1 MGKDLKGKELG
12 VGISQRKDG
21 LYTARITDNT
31 GKRRQKYFKKLQ
43 ECRKWIADEDF
54 RLKHSNAYMPGDMT
68 VDAWFEY
75 WRENIIK
82 NNVRPNTIRNY
93 NERYEQNVK
102 KYIGDMILSD
112 VKPMHCQL
120 VLDKMAKKYSQSTI
134 NQTRITMS
142 LLFRS
147 AFDNEIISTNPLKG
161 NIKSISKKEQ
171 KKIRVLTIEE
181 QKKFLLCSS
190 ESCDY
195 NQYAFILQTG
205 LRAGEMIGLKW
216 SDVDFKSK
224 VLRVNRTMERRNSG
238 GEWAVGE
245 PKSKS
250 GKRCVPL
257 TGEAI
262 KILHRQKEQ
271 NKKLKVIPMEYLE
284 FIFLNSEGTP
294 STNSAYDTRL
304 ARLCKRNGLEH
315 FSMHTLRH
323 TFATRCIENGMKPKT
338 LQMILGHSKISMT
351 MDLYVHV
358 TEDEKKR
365 EMELIESMLKLG

>member
-31 GKRRQKYFKKLQ
+31 GKRIQKYFKKLQ
-43 ECRKWIADEDF
+43 ECRKWIADEEF
-54 RLKHSNAYMPGDMT
+54 RLKHSNIYMPEDMT

-75 WRENIIK
+75 WKENIIK

-93 NERYEQNVK
+93 NERYEHNIK
-102 KYIGDMILSD
+102 KYIGEMILSD

-120 VLDKMAKKYSQSTI
+120 VLDKMASNYRQSTI
-134 NQTRITMS
+134 DQARTTMR

-147 AFDNEIISTNPLKG
+147 ALDNDIITSNPIKK
-161 NIKSISKKEQ
+161 NIKSVSRKEA
-171 KKIRVLTIEE
+171 KKIRVLTVEE
-181 QKKFLLCSS
+181 HKKFLLCAS

-205 LRAGEMIGLKW
+205 LRTGEMTGLKW
-216 SDVDFKSK
+216 SDVDFKNK
-224 VLRVNRTMERRNSG
+224 VLRVNRTMECRKSG
-238 GEWAVGE
+238 GEWTIGN
-245 PKSKS
+245 PKSKN
-250 GKRCVPL
+250 GKRHIPL
-257 TGEAI
+257 TSEAI
-262 KILHRQKEQ
+262 KILKRQKDK
-271 NKKLKVIPMEYLE
+271 NKKSKVVSMKYSE
-284 FIFLNSEGTP
+284 FIFLNFKGEPTM
-294 STNSAYDTRL
+294 NSAYDTRL
-304 ARLCKRNGLEH
+304 ARLCKRNGIEH

-358 TEDEKKR
+358 TEDEKKK
-365 EMELIESMLKLG
+365 EMELIEGMLKFG

>member
-43 ECRKWIADEDF
+43 ECRKWIADEEF
-54 RLKHSNAYMPGDMT
+54 RLKHSNVCIPGDMT
-68 VDAWFEY
+68 VDSWFEY
-75 WRENIIK
+75 WIENIIK
-82 NNVRPNTIRNY
+82 SNVRPNTIRNY
-93 NERYEQNVK
+93 RERYERNIK
-102 KYIGDMILSD
+102 KYIGEMILSD

-120 VLDKMAKKYSQSTI
+120 VLDKMVKNYSQSTI
-134 NQTRITMS
+134 NQARITMS

-147 AFDNEIISTNPLKG
+147 AYDNEIISSNPLKG
-161 NIKSISKKEQ
+161 NVKSVSKKEQ

-181 QKKFLLCSS
+181 QKKFLLCAS

-205 LRAGEMIGLKW
+205 LRTGEMTGLKW
-216 SDVDFKSK
+216 SDVDFKNR
-224 VLRVNRTMERRNSG
+224 VLHVNRTMECRKSG
-238 GEWAVGE
+238 GEWTIGE

-257 TGEAI
+257 TGESI
-262 KILHRQKEQ
+262 EILYRQKAQ
-271 NKKLKVIPMEYLE
+271 NKNLKVIPMEYSE
-284 FIFLNSEGTP
+284 FIFLNNEGMP
-294 STNSAYDTRL
+294 VANSAYDTRL
-304 ARLCKRNGLEH
+304 ARLCKRNGIEH
-315 FSMHTLRH
+315 FSMHTFRH

-358 TEDEKKR
+358 TEDEKKK
-365 EMELIESMLKLG
+365 EMELIEGMLKLG